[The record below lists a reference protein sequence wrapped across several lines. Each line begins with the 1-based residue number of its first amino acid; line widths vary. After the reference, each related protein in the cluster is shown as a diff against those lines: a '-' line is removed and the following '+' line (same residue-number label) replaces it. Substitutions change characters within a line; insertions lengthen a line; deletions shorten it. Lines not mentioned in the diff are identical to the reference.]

1 MAIDSDDL
9 ALYLSGGSTNTA
21 PASSIGG
28 ARSTTK
34 VNETTTLHNIF
45 DKVTGD
51 ESNAGDTNY
60 RIVYVRN
67 DHVTLTAENVKIYLT
82 NVYDSGD
89 QGSGN
94 GTNDITHT
102 IIEAVNA
109 TAQTL
114 ANENTAPTSG
124 STITWYEGT
133 TRATALDLGDI
144 PPTQARALYLRR
156 IIAQGASAED
166 TASFTINIEA
176 DSAE

>member
-9 ALYLSGGSTNTA
+9 ALYLSGGTGNS
-21 PASSIGG
+21 ASAASIGG
-28 ARSTTK
+28 AKSTTK

-60 RIVYVRN
+60 RIVYVTN
-67 DHVTLTAENVKIYLT
+67 DHATLTAENVKVYLT

-89 QGSGN
+89 QGAGN
-94 GTNDITHT
+94 GTNDITYG
-102 IIEAVNA
+102 IIEAVNVA
-109 TAQTL
+109 AQTL
-114 ANENTAPTSG
+114 ANENTTPTG
-124 STITWYEGT
+124 SITFGEGA
-133 TRATALDLGDI
+133 TRAAALDLGNI
-144 PPTQARALYLRR
+144 PPTQSRALYLRR
-156 IIAQGASAED
+156 IIAAGASAED